1 MDWNI
6 VLEYLLKGLGSV
18 AASLIIAFGSILFA
32 KLKTKISEARLN
44 AFIDKTVKAAEQL
57 FPNLGSKTGKE
68 KYKYVVEQVL
78 AKFPKLENNEYLK
91 NLIEGAVYAVSQQV
105 KQAKQIETTSTETS
119 TTPTISSF

>member
-1 MDWNI
+1 M
-6 VLEYLLKGLGSV
+6 
-18 AASLIIAFGSILFA
+18 FA

-91 NLIEGAVYAVSQQV
+91 NLIEGAVYAVSEQV
-105 KQAKQIETTSTETS
+105 KQIANAENTAS
-119 TTPTISSF
+119 ISSLKIN

>member
-6 VLEYLLKGLGSV
+6 VLEYLFKGLGSV
-18 AASLIIAFGSILFA
+18 AASLIITFGSILFA

-44 AFIDKTVKAAEQL
+44 TFIDKTVKAAEQL

-105 KQAKQIETTSTETS
+105 KQAKQIEATSTETS